1 MKYEQAFY
9 LKPNAEG
16 LFDVEKSKEQVKI
29 WDSIQF
35 LWVLQVFSTIIDLFK
50 HLVSLLS

>member
-9 LKPNAEG
+9 LKPNTAR

-29 WDSIQF
+29 WGSIQF

-50 HLVSLLS
+50 HLFSSLS